1 MGGVVRAG
9 YRSIDTTWMAELL
22 EDLPQG
28 ERPASFVE
36 TEYSF
41 PTLEHLCRWLGSP
54 QVKSNFGRSAIT

>member
-1 MGGVVRAG
+1 
-9 YRSIDTTWMAELL
+9 MAELH